1 MNTSIAV
8 APINAP
14 NSSIVSL
21 GPIQAVRTPPLSF
34 TAVLG
39 IALFSSRFAA
49 RGSEWIESSRRVP
62 AIAKRPLTG
71 IVYGMSVSIAATFV
85 TAPLVAFYF
94 GEVPVWGIPSTLLL
108 VPVLPLFIGGSVLV
122 AVAGAL
128 ATEPVVA
135 VSVIALGLGNYMS
148 FIANTFA
155 SLPFGTVNAANEV
168 SIALMAAWYGVLFAL
183 LHRRALSARLRHL
196 TAVFRSTGIGGTT
209 VTGIA
214 LNPRKSRYTYTVTA
228 VWLIAA
234 ASLIGF
240 VLTDSSPRD
249 LKFRFFETN
258 RGDMILVETPS
269 GTRLLIDGGDDSD
282 LAVQNLESV
291 LPPLDR
297 RIDVVL
303 STHPDADHMGGLQ
316 RIVEGFDVG
325 TIVDS
330 GVPDDLAI
338 YESWTQL
345 ISGDERVITAQS
357 GIVVT
362 LDDDV
367 AMTVLQTNCVLVEC
381 SNLNDEGTVVRL
393 DFRGVSFLF
402 TGDMTTRAETDLLQ
416 TNQRVRS
423 TVLKVGHH
431 GSRTSTGPVF
441 LDAVDTAL
449 AIVTTGIKNQFVTP
463 MTK

>member
-21 GPIQAVRTPPLSF
+21 GPIQAVSTPQLSF

-135 VSVIALGLGNYMS
+135 VSVIAQGLGNYMS

-183 LHRRALSARLRHL
+183 LHSRALSARLRHL
-196 TAVFRSTGIGGTT
+196 TAVLRSTGIGGTT

-214 LNPRKSRYTYTVTA
+214 LNPRKSRYTYTVIA

-240 VLTDSSPRD
+240 VLTDSSPCD

-330 GVPDDLAI
+330 GVPDDSAI